1 MKKLAASLAL
11 LFAVS
16 IMHAQASAPAA
27 AVTTKTPV
35 AKPADPKAAPT
46 KPGVTT
52 KAGVTKAPA
61 KKEEKKEEEP
71 IIPGANIARPNGT
84 WLGLE
89 VVNGNFKLSF
99 YDEKKK
105 PQAVDVTRAT
115 ARWPNPRAPGD
126 NRTVLNPS
134 GTALVGAK
142 PVIPPFNFTVF
153 LTLLQ
158 GDGDEAKAVETYQV
172 PFRG

>member
-27 AVTTKTPV
+27 AVTTKIPV
-35 AKPADPKAAPT
+35 AKPDEPKAAPT
-46 KPGVTT
+46 KPGVT
-52 KAGVTKAPA
+52 TKAPA

-71 IIPGANIARPNGT
+71 VIPGANIARPNGT

-105 PQAVDVTRAT
+105 PLAVDVTRAT

-126 NRTVLNPS
+126 NRTVLNVS

-153 LTLLQ
+153 LTLLK
-158 GDGDEAKAVETYQV
+158 GEGDEAKAVETYQV